1 MIDFSEMISDKSLSA
16 FIDGNASPFESMK
29 IESSISSSGKLSE
42 VMDIVNSSK
51 ELDDFSEFTNDFE
64 SLDINELIEKINNTK
79 IR

>member
-1 MIDFSEMISDKSLSA
+1 MIDFSEMISDESLSA
-16 FIDGNASPFESMK
+16 FIDGNASSFESMK